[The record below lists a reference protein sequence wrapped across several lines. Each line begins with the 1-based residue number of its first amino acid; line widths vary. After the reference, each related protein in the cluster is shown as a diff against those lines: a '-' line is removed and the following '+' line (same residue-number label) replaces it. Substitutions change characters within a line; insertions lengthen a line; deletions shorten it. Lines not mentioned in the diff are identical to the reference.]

1 MNHPVIMQANAQER
15 YDRML
20 KAAEDY
26 RRIRRLPRYG
36 LPLRARI
43 PSKVGDALVA
53 LIDRS
58 KVQRRTEAK
67 VTR

>member
-20 KAAEDY
+20 KAADDY
-26 RRIRRLPRYG
+26 RRIRRLPRHD
-36 LPLRARI
+36 LSLRARI
-43 PSKVGDALVA
+43 LSTGGDALVA
-53 LIDRS
+53 LIDWL

>member
-20 KAAEDY
+20 KAAEDF
-26 RRIRRLPRYG
+26 RRIRRLPRHG

-43 PSKVGDALVA
+43 VSAVSDTLIA